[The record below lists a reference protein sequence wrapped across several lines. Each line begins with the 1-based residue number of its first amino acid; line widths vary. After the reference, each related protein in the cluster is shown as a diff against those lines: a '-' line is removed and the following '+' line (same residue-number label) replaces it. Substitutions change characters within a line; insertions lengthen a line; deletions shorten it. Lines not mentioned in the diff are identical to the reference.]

1 LIREKA
7 GVVERRV
14 AQDGGMGSATIH
26 QVSEGFGPRNRSGRG
41 ATLGPRIAPS
51 MPMRL
56 RLPVILVALA
66 LGLGTGCGSVSGIT
80 DGGGGSAGGGGAG
93 GGSASGGVGG
103 SVAGHGG
110 GAAGEDGSGGKTGG
124 GGKGGAGGGAA
135 GSGGTGGMS
144 CDDLA
149 TQYAEALPA
158 AQRCNINASGQCQQ
172 LVSRVL
178 SPCFVNCT
186 TYVNDPSTLS
196 LIKASW
202 EQMGCNSVAV
212 LCPAI
217 ACIQPTNNMC
227 VVGDGGGGVCSSNN
241 GGTTN

>member
-1 LIREKA
+1 
-7 GVVERRV
+7 
-14 AQDGGMGSATIH
+14 
-26 QVSEGFGPRNRSGRG
+26 
-41 ATLGPRIAPS
+41 
-51 MPMRL
+51 MRL
-56 RLPVILVALA
+56 RLPVILVAFA

-80 DGGGGSAGGGGAG
+80 DGGGGSAGGGSAG
-93 GGSASGGVGG
+93 GG
-103 SVAGHGG
+103 VAGHGG
-110 GAAGEDGSGGKTGG
+110 GAAGEGGRGGKTAG

-149 TQYAEALPA
+149 SQYAEALPA
-158 AQRCNINASGQCQQ
+158 AQRCNVNASGPCQQ
-172 LVSRVL
+172 LVSRIL

-202 EQMGCNSVAV
+202 EQMACNSVAV

-217 ACIQPTNNMC
+217 ACIPPTNNMC